1 MSYDFWL
8 LPAEHCQTAAAARA
22 FALAQDEADEPATSI
37 ASSLA
42 ADISAVNADL
52 TEEQGF
58 LSVTPLSGTGAAVF
72 VPSPWRRIQDARDVM
87 VPRAFAADYGMYD
100 PQLDIVLSPRRSV
113 AGKVSTSHE
122 GTFPTITPELIDHF
136 VGAMK
141 VDDFVVVE
149 TSDEVYIQTTRIDIK
164 AFAVEHRAGSTDQ
177 HFDTEVLAA
186 PEVVDMRK
194 AWLASGDV
202 AITDQHSWTKTAQ

>member
-8 LPAEHCQTAAAARA
+8 LPAEHCQDAAAARA
-22 FALAQDEADEPATSI
+22 FALAQDEADEPATLI
-37 ASSLA
+37 ASNLA
-42 ADISAVNADL
+42 ADISADL

-58 LSVTPLSGTGAAVF
+58 LSVTPLSGTGTAVF

-100 PQLDIVLSPRRSV
+100 SQLDIVLSPRGSV
-113 AGKVSTSHE
+113 AGRFSTSRE
-122 GTFPTITPELIDHF
+122 GTFPTITPDLIDHF

-164 AFAVEHRAGSTDQ
+164 AFAVEHRAGSADQ
-177 HFDTEVLAA
+177 HFGTEAVKA
-186 PEVVDMRK
+186 PEVVDMMK
-194 AWLASGDV
+194 AWLTSGDV
-202 AITDQHSWTKTAQ
+202 AITDQHSWTKTAL

>member
-8 LPAEHCQTAAAARA
+8 LPAEHCQDAAAARA
-22 FALAQDEADEPATSI
+22 FALAQDEADEPATLI
-37 ASSLA
+37 ASNLA
-42 ADISAVNADL
+42 ADISADL

-58 LSVTPLSGTGAAVF
+58 LSVTPLSGTGTAVF

-100 PQLDIVLSPRRSV
+100 PQLDIVLSPRGSV
-113 AGKVSTSHE
+113 AGRFSTSRE
-122 GTFPTITPELIDHF
+122 GTFPTITPDLIDHF

-164 AFAVEHRAGSTDQ
+164 AFAVEHRAGSADQ
-177 HFDTEVLAA
+177 HFGTEAVKA
-186 PEVVDMRK
+186 PEVVDMMK
-194 AWLASGDV
+194 AWLTSGDV
-202 AITDQHSWTKTAQ
+202 AITDQHSWTKTAL

>member
-8 LPAEHCQTAAAARA
+8 LPAEHCHDAAAARA
-22 FALAQDEADEPATSI
+22 FALTQDEADEPATSI
-37 ASSLA
+37 ACSLA

-72 VPSPWRRIQDARDVM
+72 VPSPWRHIQDARDVV

-100 PQLDIVLSPRRSV
+100 PQLDIVLSPRGSV
-113 AGKVSTSHE
+113 AGRVSTSRE
-122 GTFPTITPELIDHF
+122 GTFPTITPDLIDHF

-141 VDDFVVVE
+141 VDDFVIVE
-149 TSDEVYIQTTRIDIK
+149 TRGEVYIQTTRINIE
-164 AFAVEHRAGSTDQ
+164 AFTVEHRAGSADQ
-177 HFDTEVLAA
+177 HFGTEVVAA
-186 PEVVDMRK
+186 PEVVGMMK
-194 AWLASGDV
+194 AWLASDGD
-202 AITDQHSWTKTAQ
+202 AITDQYSWTKIDL